1 MKVKNGM
8 GVRKIW
14 VSAVSAVCIMAF
26 PGTSLGYNFGEVGF
40 QGMRFLYSQPLGGVY
55 TNAWWSRKL
64 TTRKG
69 ATTLDI
75 FIVGTGKSAD
85 FKGVLRVFCRGTGH
99 AWRHTRN
106 FKTPLSGRPLRALVP
121 NVVLLNARTLNCP
134 KRVSGPPPRVGPVK
148 RVTFAQRL
156 CAVRQNL
163 RSVAEGASMTLT
175 FINRSTSTRNIR
187 WVNYQG
193 RAQGSSSTPAG
204 GRYSVNTAVGHP
216 FMVTDSRGRCL
227 EIHVPRS
234 GRKTIILRR

>member
-1 MKVKNGM
+1 MSVMKFWTPIVGLAS
-8 GVRKIW
+8 V
-14 VSAVSAVCIMAF
+14 VAF

-40 QGMRFLYSQPLGGVY
+40 QGMRFLYSQPLEGVY
-55 TNAWWSRKL
+55 SNNWWSRKL

-69 ATTLDI
+69 AITLDI
-75 FIVGTGKSAD
+75 FIVGKGKSAD

-106 FKTPLSGRPLRALVP
+106 FNTPLGGRPLRALVP

-134 KRVSGPPPRVGPVK
+134 KRVSSPPPRVGPVR

-156 CAVRQNL
+156 CSVRQNL
-163 RSVAEGASMTLT
+163 RSVAGGASMTLT
-175 FINRSTSTRNIR
+175 FINRSANTRNIR

-193 RAQGSSSTPAG
+193 RAQGSSSTPVG

-216 FMVTDSRGRCL
+216 FMVTDNRGRCL

-234 GRKTIILRR
+234 GRNTIVLRR